1 MKMVFR
7 FIFLFVLISCS
18 YAVQAQDTLPA
29 FTVTNRNGKV
39 ILSWINDFPV
49 IKQLSIQRSSDS
61 LKGFK
66 TILTLP
72 DPSSVTNGFLDNN
85 APDTSSY
92 YKLYILLDDGKYIFS
107 KSQKPQTYLP
117 PVAKKENIRQAPEEG
132 IANAGNT
139 AAYTKAGGSNEA
151 NGNSMAASQG
161 SPERSYQ
168 VQVATAA
175 SGKNR
180 SDGLKPH
187 TVNAVKPETFTP
199 SGFVFTNADGDVT
212 IVLPPGKLS
221 GFTIKFYEQ
230 SGNMLFRINTIK
242 EHIFTVDKSN
252 FLHAGWFGF
261 ELFEEGVLKEKSKVR
276 VP

>member
-1 MKMVFR
+1 MKIVFR
-7 FIFLFVLISCS
+7 VIIFCVLISYSCT
-18 YAVQAQDTLPA
+18 VQAQDTLPG
-29 FTVTNRNGKV
+29 FTVANRNGKV
-39 ILSWINDFPV
+39 ILSWVNDFPV

-92 YKLYILLDDGKYIFS
+92 YKLYILLDDGKYTFS
-107 KSQKPQTYLP
+107 KSQKPQKYLP
-117 PVAKKENIRQAPEEG
+117 AVAKKENMQTVREEERE
-132 IANAGNT
+132 NTGNT
-139 AAYTKAGGSNEA
+139 IIHTKASGSNEA
-151 NGNSMAASQG
+151 DGNGAAAIEETS
-161 SPERSYQ
+161 EKSYE
-168 VQVATAA
+168 VQSAAAA
-175 SGKNR
+175 SGKKR
-180 SDGLKPH
+180 SDGLKAH

-199 SGFVFTNADGDVT
+199 SGFVFTNADGDIT

-221 GFTIKFYEQ
+221 SFTIKFYEQ
-230 SGNMLFRINTIK
+230 NGNTLFQINTIK

-261 ELFEEGVLKEKSKVR
+261 ELFEDGMLKEKNKVR